1 MEIIRQAIDAN
12 PNPTYVK
19 DQQGKFILTNEAY
32 ASLHGMSVATLLET
46 GEIDSDYSY
55 QRDLDIINSGE
66 TNSFEEFYKLKSG
79 KEIWFNT
86 AKKVFTTSDGSQYI
100 LSVSS
105 DITIL
110 KKALQ
115 LAEDGIKADKA
126 EQANL
131 NNKISTSLDAIL
143 GVAKLVQ
150 KGLPNHDNTG
160 EYINTIISITEGLL
174 TTLPPSIKNNLPP
187 KEEQPKV
194 LNQLE
199 NVSVLLVE
207 DDSSNQ
213 LLALSHLESWKIKVD
228 VAINGEE
235 ALLKTAEKVYDLILM
250 DIQMPGIDG
259 IEATKQILNSTNL
272 NQNSPIIAF
281 TANVLDLETEEYKQ
295 YGFTDY
301 LFKPFQV
308 SGLYQVVSKN
318 IGRKTSYTTK
328 LNSTTDTSDAAPLV
342 DFSGLGNLAEDAL
355 FIQKMQNLFI
365 DLVPKQLEQ
374 LSESVRLNEWD
385 DVANLAH
392 RLKST
397 YGNIKINGAADAMKK
412 IEEIAREKK
421 NFDQLSNLLRL
432 ANETTKK
439 VVTHFQQMNPS

>member
-12 PNPTYVK
+12 PNPIYVK
-19 DQQGKFILTNEAY
+19 DQLGKFILTNEAY
-32 ASLHGMSVATLLET
+32 ASLHGISVTTLLET

-55 QRDLDIINSGE
+55 QRDLDILNSGE

-86 AKKVFTTSDGSQYI
+86 TKKIFTTSDGSQYI

-115 LAEDGIKADKA
+115 LAEDAIKGDKA

-150 KGLPNHDNTG
+150 KGLPSQDNTG
-160 EYINTIISITEGLL
+160 EYIKTIISITEGLL
-174 TTLPPSIKNNLPP
+174 TTLPPSVINNLLQ

-228 VAINGEE
+228 VAIDGEE

-259 IEATKQILNSTNL
+259 IEATKQIRNSSNL
-272 NQNSPIIAF
+272 NRNSPIIAF
-281 TANVLDLETEEYKQ
+281 TANVLDLETEEYKE

-308 SGLYQVVSKN
+308 SGLYQVVSNN
-318 IGRKTSYTTK
+318 IGRKTNYTNLTP
-328 LNSTTDTSDAAPLV
+328 TTDTSNAAPLV

-355 FIQKMQNLFI
+355 FIQKMQKLFI
-365 DLVPKQLEQ
+365 DMVPKQLEQ
-374 LSESVRLNEWD
+374 LSESVSQKDWD

-421 NFDQLSNLLRL
+421 NFDQVSNLLRL